1 MFGFT
6 RKKTLPP
13 LECEG
18 RLKHIAFIMD
28 GNGRWA
34 KKRGMPRTY
43 GHKQGA
49 EAMRRLVRHCGDI
62 GIKTATVY
70 AFSTENWSR
79 PQEEVDTIMLI
90 LERYLDEAFTL
101 LDVENVR
108 YVFLGDK
115 ARLPASLREK
125 AIELERVSKD
135 KPLTL
140 NIALNYGARAEIVHA
155 CNELIAEGKTEITE
169 EELSAKLYTHESPDP
184 DLVVRTGGDV
194 RVSNFLLWQSAYAEF
209 CFTKTLWPDLSNDDL
224 DEIIRDF
231 LTRHRRFGGL

>member
-1 MFGFT
+1 MFGFH
-6 RKKTLPP
+6 RKKKLPP
-13 LECEG
+13 PACEG

-34 KKRGMPRTY
+34 KKRGMPRTF

-115 ARLPASLREK
+115 ARLPATLREK
-125 AIELERVSKD
+125 AIELERVSRE

-155 CNELIAEGKTEITE
+155 CNALIAEGKSEITE
-169 EELSAKLYTHESPDP
+169 DDLSGKLYTHESPDP

-194 RVSNFLLWQSAYAEF
+194 RLSNFLLWQSAYAEL
-209 CFTKTLWPDLSNDDL
+209 CFTKTLWPDLTNDDL

>member
-1 MFGFT
+1 MFGFG
-6 RKKTLPP
+6 RKKSSSPP
-13 LECEG
+13 ECEG

-34 KKRGMPRTY
+34 KKRGMPRTF

-79 PQEEVDTIMLI
+79 PQEEVDTIMVI
-90 LERYLDEAFTL
+90 LEHYLDEAFTL

-115 ARLPASLREK
+115 ARLPETLREK
-125 AIELERVSKD
+125 AARLEQVSID

-155 CNELIAEGKTEITE
+155 CNMLIAEGKTEITE
-169 EELSAKLYTHESPDP
+169 KDLSEKLYTHESPEP

-194 RVSNFLLWQSAYAEF
+194 RISNFLLWQSAYAEF